1 MDQQLLERPIVY
13 LKGVGPK
20 KGEMLNKELAIFT
33 FADLLSH
40 FPYRYVDKTSFY
52 SIASI
57 QEEGNSIQLRG
68 ILRSLK
74 VLGDGRKR
82 RLVGRLRDSSGVTQV
97 KISPDL
103 GLAKIYLSVYNT
115 ENKQA
120 VILLMEESQT
130 RLRQSLAYRI
140 KRHVRKIP
148 HVNFYL
154 DDTLDEMYRIGNLFG
169 KLHQND
175 QMGEEDK

>member
-1 MDQQLLERPIVY
+1 MASVRLKQVEELIRRNFGIV
-13 LKGVGPK
+13 L
-20 KGEMLNKELAIFT
+20 
-33 FADLLSH
+33 
-40 FPYRYVDKTSFY
+40 R
-52 SIASI
+52 
-57 QEEGNSIQLRG
+57 EEGNYIYG
-68 ILRSLK
+68 PEP
-74 VLGDGRKR
+74 
-82 RLVGRLRDSSGVTQV
+82 LVTVTQV
-97 KISPDL
+97 RISPDL

-154 DDTLDEMYRIGNLFG
+154 DDTLDEMYRLGNLFG